1 MPRPTELSPSF
12 FFVARRNARRP
23 TKGKRH
29 LPGEAGRRPL
39 GDAHPSRS
47 MAHLVTESTL
57 NTSQPHDTLVPAATN
72 AEAIGDYDA
81 DLHVQYHY
89 FTTSFAM
96 PHAIRLSRLVLCETS
111 NATHSSPC
119 AVQRGKS
126 VKIGASFEGGQSD
139 TSHGGR
145 HGVGPGTHHPAPS
158 DNDGYVKLDAR
169 RAQNDVRCASNDG
182 AEQ

>member
-126 VKIGASFEGGQSD
+126 VILRASFERRQSD

-169 RAQNDVRCASNDG
+169 RAANDG
-182 AEQ
+182 CGAVNDERRV

>member
-57 NTSQPHDTLVPAATN
+57 NTSQPHDTLVPAATD

-111 NATHSSPC
+111 NATHISPC
-119 AVQRGKS
+119 AEQRGKS
-126 VKIGASFEGGQSD
+126 VKIGASFERRQSD

-145 HGVGPGTHHPAPS
+145 HGVGPAPHRPAPS
-158 DNDGYVKLDAR
+158 DNRGYVKY
-169 RAQNDVRCASNDG
+169 DVQRTTNDG
-182 AEQ
+182 CGATCGVRRV